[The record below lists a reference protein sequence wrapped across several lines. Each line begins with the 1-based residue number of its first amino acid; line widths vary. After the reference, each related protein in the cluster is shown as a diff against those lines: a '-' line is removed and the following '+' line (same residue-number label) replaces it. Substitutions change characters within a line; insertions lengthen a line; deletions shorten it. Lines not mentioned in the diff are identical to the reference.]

1 VAAAAPVQTGAK
13 DKNMET
19 YGIDHLILTVSDAE
33 RSRAFYADVLGF
45 GVSVIEEG
53 AGGSFY
59 FKAGTQRLFVVASRA
74 AIPGDRFSEH
84 RVGLD
89 HVAFGAP
96 SREALDAFA
105 RKLIAAGVVTNGV
118 ERYHPTGNYYVA
130 FRDPDNIQLEYWL
143 PKPGGGA

>member
-1 VAAAAPVQTGAK
+1 M
-13 DKNMET
+13 DT
-19 YGIDHLILTVSDAE
+19 YGVDHVILTVSDAE
-33 RSRAFYADVLGF
+33 RSLKFYADVLGF
-45 GVSVIEEG
+45 SATVMQEG

-59 FKAGTQRLFVVASRA
+59 FMAGQAWVFVVASRE

-89 HVAFGAP
+89 HLAFGAP

-105 RKLIAAGVVTNGV
+105 HRLIASGVATNGV
-118 ERYHPTGNYYVA
+118 EKYLSSENYYVA

-143 PKPGGGA
+143 PKPPEGGG